1 MSNSD
6 PVWASSILSGA
17 PQEIPESRLGN
28 DLIGRE
34 DTHAVYLGIG
44 LSLRGEMTTDDLI
57 FDKAHLEGE
66 MEIELAMISGYENA
80 IHRIS
85 RKSRQGRYEKYN
97 GSIL

>member
-1 MSNSD
+1 VSNSD

-34 DTHAVYLGIG
+34 DAHAVNLGIG

-57 FDKAHLEGE
+57 FDKAHLDGN
-66 MEIELAMISGYENA
+66 ELAMTSGCENA

-85 RKSRQGRYEKYN
+85 RKSRQGRYEKYD
-97 GSIL
+97 GSVL